1 MIYPVNFPGVNRPPG
16 LGASSLQHVAR
27 FVERGARFA
36 PRAALALAR
45 GSRFAVRAARTAF
58 VFSLIGGG
66 GGGWARR
73 GINTLLLALV

>member
-45 GSRFAVRAARTAF
+45 GSRCANRVCFF
-58 VFSLIGGG
+58 PKGGG